1 MATARSIVAPSRAL
15 AVTASIAA
23 SLGVAGLLGGVAP
36 AVAGAAPSDQA
47 VRIEGR
53 TSTLYEGV
61 LRTDGHAVATPSDRH
76 TPRLCDGTNNGA
88 HPSPGPTPIAASDDA
103 IRSAGMGWDASWT
116 PGFED
121 FFVRQFGPD
130 RENHESGAYWGIL
143 VNGIYTSVGGCQYR
157 LNPGDQTLWVYDA
170 FTLRD
175 LLRLDGPG
183 TIGEPTANVER
194 GPSVGTVQR
203 RFTVALGQP
212 FTVTAVRN
220 QATGE
225 VGSAGYRKP
234 APGVQV
240 APVVTEAN
248 GVQTVVADD
257 PATVTT
263 DEAGRATLSWA
274 TPGWKRIKATA
285 AGYVRSNRLDVC
297 VPAAGAQDCDSPAP
311 PDAVPRDVPPST
323 VPTPVVRPVG
333 SGRLLI
339 PGVRRAPSSFAVGG
353 LRIQGLAVNADGNPA
368 GLVGVRWSV
377 TGGATKA
384 WRIEY
389 RVPTDRKPRW
399 RRAAAGTSQLSTLLD
414 LPIARGVDLRIRIT
428 PPGGKAVT
436 RTVGSVVVPL
446 DDRVRQVAI
455 AGKRTRETD
464 PLAWRRTVTVLGRGA
479 TVRATLPA
487 GRPTVV
493 VRSHA
498 KRAVIQVR
506 SGTKGRWQ
514 RLTVKGRSDGRTA
527 ILRATRRAK
536 ASSVRLRVVSGTVRL
551 DGLAVTS

>member
-1 MATARSIVAPSRAL
+1 MARSIAAPSRAL

-23 SLGVAGLLGGVAP
+23 SLGAAGLLAAAAP
-36 AVAGAAPSDQA
+36 SVAGAAPSDQG

-53 TSTLYEGV
+53 TTTLYEGV
-61 LRTDGHAVATPSDRH
+61 LRTDGHAVATPSDRN
-76 TPRLCDGTNNGA
+76 TPRRCDGTNNGA
-88 HPSPGPTPIAASDDA
+88 HTSPGPTPTAASDDA
-103 IRSAGMGWDASWT
+103 MRSVGMGWDGYWT

-121 FFVRQFGPD
+121 FFIQQYGPD
-130 RENHESGAYWGIL
+130 REDADSYAYWGIL

-157 LNPGDQTLWVYDA
+157 LNPNDQTLWVYDA
-170 FTLRD
+170 FNRRD

-183 TIGEPTANVER
+183 TIGEPTADVER

-203 RFTVALGQP
+203 SFTVALGQP

-220 QATGE
+220 QATGDI
-225 VGSAGYRKP
+225 GAAGYRKP
-234 APGVQV
+234 APGIKV
-240 APVVTEAN
+240 APVTTAAN
-248 GVQTVVADD
+248 GVQTIVEDD

-263 DEAGRATLSWA
+263 DDAGRATLSWS

-285 AGYVRSNRLDVC
+285 VGYVRSNRLDVC

-311 PDAVPRDVPPST
+311 SDTVPRDVPPST
-323 VPTPVVRPVG
+323 VPKPVERPVG
-333 SGRLLI
+333 SGKLLI
-339 PGVRRAPSSFAVGG
+339 PGVERAPGSFAVGG
-353 LRIQGLAVNADGNPA
+353 LRVQGLAVNTDGNPA

-399 RRAAAGTSQLSTLLD
+399 RRAAGGTTQLSTLLD
-414 LPIARGVDLRIRIT
+414 LPTARGVDLRIRIT
-428 PPGGKAVT
+428 PPSGKAVT
-436 RTVGSVVVPL
+436 RAIGSVVVPI

-455 AGKRTRETD
+455 SGKRTRETD

-479 TVRATLPA
+479 TVKVTLPA
-487 GRPTVV
+487 GRPAVV

-506 SGTKGRWQ
+506 SGAKGRWQ
-514 RLTVKGRSDGRTA
+514 RLTVKGQADGRTA
-527 ILRATRRAK
+527 ILRAKRRST
-536 ASSVRLRVVSGTVRL
+536 ASSVELRVVSGTLRL
-551 DGLAVTS
+551 DGLAVTA